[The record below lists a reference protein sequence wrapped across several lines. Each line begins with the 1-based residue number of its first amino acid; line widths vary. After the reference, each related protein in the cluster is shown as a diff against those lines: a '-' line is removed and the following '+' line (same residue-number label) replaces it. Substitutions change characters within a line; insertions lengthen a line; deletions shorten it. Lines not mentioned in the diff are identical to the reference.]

1 MPQIFKVL
9 CFSID
14 VYFFGS
20 SVASPFSLAPF
31 LALLMNVLEKHIRSC
46 SIDGCGCRTFY
57 KCFNSWAAKL
67 PVAPGADAD
76 DTWLWFNIDDQ
87 AKFRWMC
94 VVCHGEAYL
103 QGCLEQCRKGDI
115 VNPQMPKLSHL
126 LVHHDST
133 RHRENVAKM
142 FGTKSAVEYVAPSKL
157 LFMKL
162 RNAFQAGAAPTGGY
176 ELPSGRLAVA
186 KANNMLW
193 CLDQGLCDIRID
205 VLARAETINIL
216 RDERHSRMHVRMRAS
231 TDTSEVPFVGY
242 LGQSR
247 GHRPD
252 AIGIAAATLAVFRN
266 ACWTR
271 ANPPAGA
278 VVEPRFHQDTFD
290 HARRAVEA
298 VSVDSAENEVVAV
311 SDMSRKKDDG
321 SEADFPNSITTLR
334 DAAHSARRLLSR
346 LFQSDSVL
354 DFAFQFFMVL
364 TSIIQWSDEMRSLYG
379 ECTRVSTDKAVSTC
393 FSHLRAAK
401 HRIESWLTPL
411 SRCCLDP
418 SGWPSLSR

>member
-1 MPQIFKVL
+1 MYIFFV
-9 CFSID
+9 
-14 VYFFGS
+14 S
-20 SVASPFSLAPF
+20 SVASLFSLAPF
-31 LALLMNVLEKHIRSC
+31 LTLLMNALEKHIRSC
-46 SIDGCGCRTFY
+46 RIDGCGCRTFY
-57 KCFNSWAAKL
+57 KCFKSWAAKL

-94 VVCHGEAYL
+94 VVCDGEAYL
-103 QGCLEQCRKGDI
+103 QGCPEQSRKGD
-115 VNPQMPKLSHL
+115 NPQMPKLSHL

-142 FGTKSAVEYVAPSKL
+142 FGTKSAVEYVAPSKQ
-157 LFMKL
+157 LFVEL
-162 RNAFQAGAAPTGGY
+162 FNAFQAGTAPTGGY
-176 ELPSGRLAVA
+176 ELPSGRLAVV

-193 CLDQGLCDIRID
+193 CLDQGLCDIRLD
-205 VLARAETINIL
+205 VLAHAETINIL
-216 RDERHSRMHVRMRAS
+216 RDERHGRMHVRMRAS

-252 AIGIAAATLAVFRN
+252 SIGIAAATVAVFRN

-278 VVEPRFHQDTFD
+278 EVEPQFHLDIFD

-321 SEADFPNSITTLR
+321 SEADFPNCNTTLR

-346 LFQSDSVL
+346 LFHADSVL
-354 DFAFQFFMVL
+354 DFVFQFFMVL
-364 TSIIQWSDEMRSLYG
+364 TSIIQWSDEMRALYG
-379 ECTRVSTDKAVSTC
+379 DCTRVSTDKAVSTC

-401 HRIESWLTPL
+401 HRIESWFTPL